1 MKALKKLFQVSKT
14 QAVIGTAV
22 AASVLAPMSFAD
34 AGSGPDFSS
43 MIAGVASAGAVA
55 AIVAM
60 GVVKIAPNFAKWATN
75 KVASFF

>member
-1 MKALKKLFQVSKT
+1 MKLMKFSKNEL
-14 QAVIGTAV
+14 VTAV
-22 AASVLAPMSFAD
+22 AVLGVVGASAANAD
-34 AGSGPDFSS
+34 GGPDFST

>member
-1 MKALKKLFQVSKT
+1 MKLMKISKKELVGMA
-14 QAVIGTAV
+14 AVGLMIGAS
-22 AASVLAPMSFAD
+22 AAHAD
-34 AGSGPDFSS
+34 AGPDFTS